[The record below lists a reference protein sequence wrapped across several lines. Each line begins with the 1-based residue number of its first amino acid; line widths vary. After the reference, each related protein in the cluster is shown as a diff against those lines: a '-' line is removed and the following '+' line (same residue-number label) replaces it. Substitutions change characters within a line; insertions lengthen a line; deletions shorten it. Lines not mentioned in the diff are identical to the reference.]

1 RGNRELLAHYD
12 EFLRSHPPSHVST
25 HPPGWFVLYR
35 GLLSFFERHEAVA
48 SWIDHAQPRDMT
60 DVLDHL
66 QVSQG
71 AIIPSADRATIA
83 TVALASRA
91 AAILVVLPV
100 AWLVRIRSRRSAAWL
115 AAAVAGLVPAG
126 ILFAPRSD
134 TVYPTFAALALAL
147 CCHAVR
153 RKSVVAAAAAGLVLF
168 AGLFMSLVF
177 AAVAA
182 LAVCLVALEMFA
194 WRRRPASGPAAA
206 GAKAGRTGESQP
218 LTHRPLAWIRPLT
231 AAAAGL
237 LLGPALLYLVWD
249 HNVLECWSINLAKNS
264 EFYKLVD
271 RSYWSWVLVNP
282 IELAVAMG
290 LPAAILLV
298 VRLSGEARG
307 LFARGRFD
315 PLAIAW
321 LVIVVALNFS
331 GLNLGEVARLW
342 LFLMPLGAAL
352 AAETVGEAACGRHA
366 AGGALVLLQGVACLV
381 LARDLTV
388 I

>member
-1 RGNRELLAHYD
+1 
-12 EFLRSHPPSHVST
+12 
-25 HPPGWFVLYR
+25 
-35 GLLSFFERHEAVA
+35 
-48 SWIDHAQPRDMT
+48 MT
-60 DVLDHL
+60 EVLDHL
-66 QVSQG
+66 EANQG
-71 AIIPSADRATIA
+71 AVIPRADRATIA

-100 AWLVRIRSRRSAAWL
+100 AWLVRIRSSRSAAWL
-115 AAAVAGLVPAG
+115 AAAVAGLVPAS

-134 TVYPTFAALALAL
+134 TVYPTFAALELAL

-153 RKSVVAAAAAGLVLF
+153 SKSVVAAAAAGLVLF

-182 LAVCLVALEMFA
+182 LGICLVGLEVLA
-194 WRRRPASGPAAA
+194 SRRPSGA
-206 GAKAGRTGESQP
+206 GSTVAGPHAHGGADSQQLAK
-218 LTHRPLAWIRPLT
+218 RPMLPWIRLLA

-282 IELAVAMG
+282 IELALAMG

-298 VRLSGEARG
+298 MRLSGEVRG
-307 LFARGRFD
+307 LFAQGRFD

-321 LVIVVALNFS
+321 LAIVVALNFS

-352 AAETVGEAACGRHA
+352 AAEAVAEAAWGRKA
-366 AGGALVLLQGVACLV
+366 AGGGLVLLQGGACLV
-381 LARDLTV
+381 LVRDLTV